1 MQIERLV
8 LRLRPRNA
16 WEAID
21 LGFALTQCYWK
32 TLYAAWFAIF
42 VPVVLII
49 HLAIYAFTSWRLPLA
64 AFLIIWWLKPLF
76 DRVVLHVI
84 AGAAFAAPPTLRETA
99 SDWKKI
105 LFGSGLWW
113 GLTLYRLDPTRSF
126 KLPVWQLEGLRA
138 RIARARRKILARRA
152 STYGVLLTLSVLL
165 WQFVIAISLISLLYL
180 FLPNELLLY
189 FDFWQAL
196 FMPEKLPLSFLYLWD
211 VAFLL
216 SVSLL
221 EPFYVVAGF
230 SLYLHRRTVLE
241 GWDLEL
247 AFRQMATRVQAVL
260 ARSAAFVIL
269 GTSIALLFSD
279 YTAAQENRLPPKQAI
294 EEILR
299 HPDFSEHVTEKVWK
313 PKVEQKKSELPEWLK
328 PLFDLF
334 AQLGKAFA
342 QSLQVIL
349 WGVAILILALLL
361 YWMARNF
368 DWSNLRL
375 RARKR
380 VPSSLFGVDLRPE
393 SLPDDIATAAKRL
406 LEQGE
411 ILAALSL
418 LYRGALVALLNR
430 YHLEFRSGDTENDC
444 VRRVNQCAP
453 QATALYFTGLV
464 NHWLSVAYAARL
476 PEQTAVAGLC
486 NEWNRHF
493 LTHLSESSV

>member
-8 LRLRPRNA
+8 LQLRPRNA

-21 LGFALTQCYWK
+21 LGFALTQYYWK
-32 TLYAAWFAIF
+32 KLYATWF
-42 VPVVLII
+42 VVFIPLVLVI

-64 AFLIIWWLKPLF
+64 AFLIIWWLKPLL

-99 SDWKKI
+99 RDWKKI

-113 GLTLYRLDPTRSF
+113 GLTLYRLDPARSF
-126 KLPVWQLEGLRA
+126 KLPIWQLEGLRG
-138 RIARARRKILARRA
+138 RIARERRKILARRA
-152 STYGVLLTLSVLL
+152 STYGALLTLSVLL
-165 WQFVIAISLISLLYL
+165 WQFVVTISLISMLYL
-180 FLPNELLLY
+180 FLPSEFLPY

-196 FMPEKLPLSFLYLWD
+196 FGPEKLPLSFLYLWD
-211 VAFLL
+211 IAFLL
-216 SVSLL
+216 SFSLL

-247 AFRQMATRVQAVL
+247 AFRQMTTRVQTVL

-269 GTSIALLFSD
+269 GTLITLTDHL
-279 YTAAQENRLPPKQAI
+279 AAQENRPPPKQAI

-299 HPDFSEHVTEKVWK
+299 HPDFSEHATEKVWK
-313 PKVEQKKSELPEWLK
+313 SKVEQKKPELPEWLK
-328 PLFDLF
+328 PLLDLF

-349 WGVAILILALLL
+349 WGAAILILALLL

-380 VPSSLFGVDLRPE
+380 LPSTLFGVDLRPE

-444 VRRVNQCAP
+444 VRRVNQCAS
-453 QATALYFTGLV
+453 QATAAYFTGLV

-493 LTHLSESSV
+493 LSHSSGSST